1 MKYYGLYLRL
11 TAIMLVLMLMVSC
24 GSVLAEEGGSSC
36 PAAESE
42 TVAALLKV
50 PDFKFFVRE
59 KGIGKGSCP
68 IYTAPSEN
76 SLRLA
81 DGNAVCNVETEIS
94 VGGVENGWLMVR
106 CEIKDKKARVGYIP
120 PEYSKH
126 LKANV
131 SKLAFDSITVKL
143 ADSIDITDNPRSNST
158 PFGTLQKETDITV
171 LGKYT
176 YTGNW
181 WYVETVLN
189 GKQTRGFIKRDEAAL
204 RIDGKVYTGN
214 EELGFPAVSPM
225 NTTQTGMITVQ
236 GKEDDAMIVR
246 KHSNTNATMVARVYG
261 GESFPCYGE
270 EMGANDRPWYYI
282 WVDGVW
288 GWFSSGIATFSADR

>member
-1 MKYYGLYLRL
+1 MKHNGMYLRL
-11 TAIMLVLMLMVSC
+11 TAMVLVLMLLVSC
-24 GSVLAEEGGSSC
+24 GSVLAEESVSSC

-42 TVAALLKV
+42 TVAALLQV

-68 IYTAPSEN
+68 VYTAPSED

-81 DGNAVCNVETEIS
+81 DGNAVVNVETEIS

-120 PEYSKH
+120 PEYSKR
-126 LKANV
+126 LKANTSKTAFV
-131 SKLAFDSITVKL
+131 SIPVKL
-143 ADSIDITDNPRSNST
+143 AAGIDITDNPRSNST
-158 PFGTLQKETDITV
+158 PFGSLPKGTEVTI

-181 WYVETVLN
+181 WYVETKLN
-189 GKQTRGFIKRDEAAL
+189 DRLTRGFINRSEAAL
-204 RIDGKVYTGN
+204 KIDGKVYTGN
-214 EELGFPAVSPM
+214 DELGFPAVSPM
-225 NTTQTGMITVQ
+225 NTTKVGMITVQ

-246 KHSNTNATMVARVYG
+246 KRSNINATMVARVYG
-261 GESFPCYGE
+261 GETFPCYGE

-288 GWFSSGIATFSADR
+288 GWFSSGIATFSADE

>member
-1 MKYYGLYLRL
+1 MKHNGLCLRL
-11 TAIMLVLMLMVSC
+11 TAIVLVLMLVISC
-24 GSVLAEEGGSSC
+24 GGVLAEESVSSC

-68 IYTAPSEN
+68 IYTAPSED
-76 SLRLA
+76 SLRLS

-126 LKANV
+126 LKANI
-131 SKLAFDSITVKL
+131 SKLAFDSIPVKL
-143 ADSIDITDNPRSNST
+143 AASIDITDNPRSNST
-158 PFGTLQKETDITV
+158 PFGTLPKGTDITV

-181 WYVETVLN
+181 WYVETTLN
-189 GKQTRGFIKRDEAAL
+189 DRLTRGFINRSEASL
-204 RIDGKVYTGN
+204 KIDGKVYTGN

-225 NTTQTGMITVQ
+225 NTTQTGLITVQ

-246 KHSNTNATMVARVYG
+246 KHNNTNAVMVARVYG
-261 GESFPCYGE
+261 EETFPCYGE
-270 EMGANDRPWYYI
+270 KAGANERPWYYI

-288 GWFSSGIATFSADR
+288 GWLSSGIAIFSADN